1 MIMNL
6 QESIKKILKEETGF
20 PLALRRY
27 FSFEDIEDAFK
38 SSLAENMGHFK
49 MYRIFKSLKTFE
61 KIVIDGMITN
71 LEERYNIVN
80 GESLYTNDLSD
91 EEYHQNVRVPLIDYY
106 SDRLKLA
113 FRRVE

>member
-6 QESIKKILKEETGF
+6 QESIKKILKEETVF
-20 PLALRRY
+20 PLAIRRQ
-27 FSFEDIEDAFK
+27 FSFEEIEDAFK
-38 SSLAENMGHFK
+38 SSLADSMDHFR
-49 MYRIFKSLKTFE
+49 MYRILPYLKTFE

-71 LEERYNIVN
+71 LEERYNILN

-91 EEYHQNVRVPLIDYY
+91 EEYHQNVRIPLIDYY

>member
-27 FSFEDIEDAFK
+27 FSFDEIEDAFK
-38 SSLAENMGHFK
+38 SSLAENMDHFK

-71 LEERYNIVN
+71 LEERYNILN
-80 GESLYTNDLSD
+80 GESLYTNDLRK
-91 EEYHQNVRVPLIDYY
+91 HY
-106 SDRLKLA
+106 SHC
-113 FRRVE
+113 

>member
-27 FSFEDIEDAFK
+27 FSFEEIEDAFK
-38 SSLAENMGHFK
+38 SSLADNMDHFI
-49 MYRIFKSLKTFE
+49 MNRIFKSLKTFE
-61 KIVIDGMITN
+61 KIIIDGMITY
-71 LEERYNIVN
+71 LEERYDILN
-80 GESLYTNDLSD
+80 GKSLYTQYLSD